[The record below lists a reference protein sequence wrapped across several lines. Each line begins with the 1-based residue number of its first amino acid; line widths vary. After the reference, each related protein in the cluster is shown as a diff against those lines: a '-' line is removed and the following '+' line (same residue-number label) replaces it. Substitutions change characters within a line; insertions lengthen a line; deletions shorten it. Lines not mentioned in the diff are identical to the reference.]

1 MWVTVTVAMAKG
13 GSLKLGIAS
22 SASNNTA
29 DLEPWR
35 CKRTDGKK
43 WRCSRNVIPD
53 QKYCERHTHK
63 SRPRSRKHVESS
75 HHNDNRTAKNDA
87 NQFGRTYPPQFYGQ
101 PESQFPVVSTL
112 PSDSSSYD
120 HHRCVYLHSCHN
132 IINISFEII

>member
-13 GSLKLGIAS
+13 GSMQLGNAS
-22 SASNNTA
+22 NASNNAA
-29 DLEPWR
+29 DMEPWR

-75 HHNDNRTAKNDA
+75 HSNHIRTAKNDA
-87 NQFGRTYPPQFYGQ
+87 TQFPKTYPQFYGQ
-101 PESQFPVVSTL
+101 PESQFPVLSTL
-112 PSDSSSYD
+112 PCASSSYD
-120 HHRCVYLHSCHN
+120 HQRCV
-132 IINISFEII
+132 FT